1 MVCNIVNY
9 VATYVT
15 YVMATFKV
23 KAQDSFSEFELS

>member
-9 VATYVT
+9 VATYT